1 MAFKFPL
8 YRRSGSLIFLDDDV
22 DYLEMLGMVVPA
34 SLQVELFSRPTAFL
48 ARMDEEPARWE
59 ADAGLQLQLIE
70 RWRMGHPLLPQV
82 LRYWSSN
89 PARYQLAQTCV
100 VDFAMP
106 GIDGLKV
113 LDSLLDW
120 PGSRILLTGQ
130 ADDQLAIKAFNK
142 GLIDQFIPK
151 QTADIAGRLLTTII
165 KLAEMAHPRLNTVW
179 RTALQSHHQ
188 AMLEAPSVAAT
199 LHAMVQEQWIEYVVL
214 GEPFGL
220 LGLTAEGQCDWLQL
234 EPTAGLKDVGDLA
247 RSAGLGFDTV
257 RGIQEGVLL
266 PAVELHQQL
275 GLSGP
280 IRTEKAFAI
289 GDNGLLI
296 GAQFRLGDADLPQPI
311 YPYRHFL
318 DMQGLRTIQD
328 TWVPTR

>member
-1 MAFKFPL
+1 
-8 YRRSGSLIFLDDDV
+8 
-22 DYLEMLGMVVPA
+22 
-34 SLQVELFSRPTAFL
+34 
-48 ARMDEEPARWE
+48 
-59 ADAGLQLQLIE
+59 
-70 RWRMGHPLLPQV
+70 
-82 LRYWSSN
+82 
-89 PARYQLAQTCV
+89 
-100 VDFAMP
+100 
-106 GIDGLKV
+106 
-113 LDSLLDW
+113 
-120 PGSRILLTGQ
+120 
-130 ADDQLAIKAFNK
+130 
-142 GLIDQFIPK
+142 
-151 QTADIAGRLLTTII
+151 
-165 KLAEMAHPRLNTVW
+165 
-179 RTALQSHHQ
+179 
-188 AMLEAPSVAAT
+188 MLEAPSVAAT
-199 LHAMVQEQWIEYVVL
+199 LHALVQEQWIEYVVL

-257 RGIQEGVLL
+257 RGIQEGALL

-289 GDNGLLI
+289 GDEGLLI

-328 TWVPTR
+328 TWVPPR